1 MYAIIPAWNTILSTW
16 SNPTSPSGIRVV
28 VFLSFFFFFS
38 GCAGSLLLHR
48 LSLVSVSESYS
59 LVLVCKL
66 LLMGVSL
73 VVEHGF

>member
-16 SNPTSPSGIRVV
+16 SNPTSPSGLRCFVC
-28 VFLSFFFFFS
+28 LFFFS

-48 LSLVSVSESYS
+48 LSLVAVSESYF

-73 VVEHGF
+73 VVAHGF

>member
-16 SNPTSPSGIRVV
+16 SNPTSPSGLRGGC
-28 VFLSFFFFFS
+28 FFFFFS
-38 GCAGSLLLHR
+38 VCAGSLLLHR
-48 LSLVSVSESYS
+48 LSLVAVSDSYS

>member
-16 SNPTSPSGIRVV
+16 SNPTSPSGLRGC
-28 VFLSFFFFFS
+28 FFFFFFFS
-38 GCAGSLLLHR
+38 VCAGSLLLHR
-48 LSLVSVSESYS
+48 RSRVAVSDSYS

-73 VVEHGF
+73 VVAHGF